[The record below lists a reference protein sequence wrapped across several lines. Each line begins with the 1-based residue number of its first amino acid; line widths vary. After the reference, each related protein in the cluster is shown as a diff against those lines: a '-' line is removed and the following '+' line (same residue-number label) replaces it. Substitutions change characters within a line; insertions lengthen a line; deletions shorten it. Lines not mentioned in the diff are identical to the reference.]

1 VIRTLVAACL
11 YLTALPATAQDTLR
25 PQETLRLDRFE
36 EVAGEALL
44 RAFQTGAPSDLT
56 ALTSA
61 LSGAPLV
68 AFDEGLGGDWDCRTM
83 KLGGISGLVVYS
95 PFKCRLTFQGNGYL
109 FEKLSGSQ
117 RTSGFLSLRDGRA
130 VYVGVGYVTGGT
142 PPAYADLAADFE
154 GDGEIQPDIAVFERV
169 SNQRARLMFPAPV
182 VESDF
187 DILELTR

>member
-1 VIRTLVAACL
+1 MIRALAAAWLCA
-11 YLTALPATAQDTLR
+11 TALPAVAQDVLR

-36 EVAGEALL
+36 QTAGEALL
-44 RAFQTGAPSDLT
+44 QAFQTGAPSDLA
-56 ALTSA
+56 ALTVA
-61 LSGAPLV
+61 LSGTPLV
-68 AFDEGLGGDWDCRTM
+68 AFDEGLGGDWTCRTM

-95 PFKCRLTFQGNGYL
+95 SFKCRLTFQGAGYT

-117 RTSGFLSLRDGRA
+117 RTSGLLSLRDGRA
-130 VYVGVGYVTGGT
+130 VYVGVGYVAGST

-169 SNQRARLMFPAPV
+169 SNQRSRLMFPAPV

-187 DILELTR
+187 DLLELTR